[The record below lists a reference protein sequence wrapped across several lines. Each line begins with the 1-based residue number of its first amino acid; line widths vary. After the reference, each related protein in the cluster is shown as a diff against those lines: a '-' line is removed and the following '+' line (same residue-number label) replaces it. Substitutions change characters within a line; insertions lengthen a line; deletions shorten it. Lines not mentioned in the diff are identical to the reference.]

1 MMIRMIESTK
11 HNQQLTHDAFCRT
24 ITFTVFL
31 ENRDECVNFEGKL
44 K

>member
-24 ITFTVFL
+24 ITFTVSVSYTHL
-31 ENRDECVNFEGKL
+31 L
-44 K
+44 LI